1 MSDCEAIPWEDFY
14 LEPSDPGRLIL
25 TDEPE
30 VALHCGRPESSYLK
44 NAVSQFHRPRAVG
57 ELTVA
62 SSIDQSSRPVFLTI
76 QIRVYSRIPTK
87 TVIRARI
94 IEMMAIPSGAN
105 ESGLSKLD
113 TTLGGGGIADT
124 SPAAPV

>member
-1 MSDCEAIPWEDFY
+1 MEW
-14 LEPSDPGRLIL
+14 
-25 TDEPE
+25 
-30 VALHCGRPESSYLK
+30 HCGGPESGYLK
-44 NAVSQFHRPRAVG
+44 NAVSQFHRPGAVG

-87 TVIRARI
+87 TVIRART

-113 TTLGGGGIADT
+113 TTLGGGGIAGT
-124 SPAAPV
+124 SASCSGVRSLSAEGSMVVLLWWNMQIDLGLDL

>member
-1 MSDCEAIPWEDFY
+1 MEWHSGGPESRYLRSTVSPLHHPGAGWE
-14 LEPSDPGRLIL
+14 L
-25 TDEPE
+25 TD
-30 VALHCGRPESSYLK
+30 
-44 NAVSQFHRPRAVG
+44 
-57 ELTVA
+57 A

-87 TVIRARI
+87 RVIRARK

-113 TTLGGGGIADT
+113 TTLGGGGIAGT
-124 SPAAPV
+124 SAISSGVRSLSAEGSMAVLLWGNMQIVLGLDL